1 MYGRLQAPFC
11 SISLPFTFVT
21 FLVFCSWWYPESEEG
36 LKLMQHLL
44 AWHAPSSLL
53 FTLQTL
59 LHTAVQSVLRS
70 AHFMDSF
77 CVLRGVEARSH
88 LMCSSSSCEVILAHQ
103 FSLICH
109 VYFCVS
115 LVLMAIRDH
124 LTFLC
129 VLCPVVAFI
138 DGLLLFSSFFL
149 PHIPLMADGNCCWRL
164 SAQFQSPQPHHPLT
178 IPVCC
183 SCYNPFNQPE
193 LLYFIS
199 SPLVC
204 FGLWG
209 RGWRGE
215 GGVKFPLWSQS
226 RCGSEEGWG
235 RFCRCAWS
243 PGSSSL
249 TSTEHDSSQMQL
261 TLLESLKPSPLAVC
275 PVEHSATSQ
284 GLGYGKA
291 NPINN
296 KVTSNLINK
305 QNWKNAEW
313 VWKSGWNVRQGFLVI
328 FTEASFISWIS
339 EVRERVI
346 KGTTVKTAVTNT
358 SQEGNLGF
366 QNGKPLPVQRDLDD
380 RITGGLVVYWFIALI
395 SKC

>member
-1 MYGRLQAPFC
+1 MVIPWVRGGSEAHAAPSGLTCSFITSFYPTNASSHCCAISSQISSFYGFLLCFERC
-11 SISLPFTFVT
+11 RGKISPNV
-21 FLVFCSWWYPESEEG
+21 
-36 LKLMQHLL
+36 LKLFM
-44 AWHAPSSLL
+44 WGDPCPS
-53 FTLQTL
+53 
-59 LHTAVQSVLRS
+59 VQSYLS
-70 AHFMDSF
+70 CLFLCKF
-77 CVLRGVEARSH
+77 
-88 LMCSSSSCEVILAHQ
+88 SS
-103 FSLICH
+103 
-109 VYFCVS
+109 YGYKR
-115 LVLMAIRDH
+115 RDH

-339 EVRERVI
+339 EVRERII